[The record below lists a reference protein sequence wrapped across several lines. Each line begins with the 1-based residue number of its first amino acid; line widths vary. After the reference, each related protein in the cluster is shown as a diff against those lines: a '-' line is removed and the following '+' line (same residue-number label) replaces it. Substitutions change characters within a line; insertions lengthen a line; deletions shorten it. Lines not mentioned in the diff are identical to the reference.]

1 MSGLGGAPLLLE
13 LPEAIGRCMKC
24 FQRGEETPGTA
35 PGSVL
40 EWRNRVAALG
50 LQASSSPAGLRAVD
64 SRMAVSTAARS

>member
-24 FQRGEETPGTA
+24 FQRGEET
-35 PGSVL
+35 VL